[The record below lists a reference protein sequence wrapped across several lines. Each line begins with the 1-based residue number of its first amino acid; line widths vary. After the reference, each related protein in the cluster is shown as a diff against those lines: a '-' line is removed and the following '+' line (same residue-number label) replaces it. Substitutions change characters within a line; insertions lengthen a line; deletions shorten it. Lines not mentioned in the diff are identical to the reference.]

1 MPTLG
6 LYISFRDAARGRRS
20 LQHTMHLVADAQQQ
34 HQTSG
39 RRPHK
44 APKVSVRCKSH
55 SRTSQVHKNAVL
67 IEKWLWH
74 TGMFSA
80 SGQVQVKTSNG
91 SRNAPSSHALQR
103 LCAAYP
109 HLQSMPLP
117 AFGTVA
123 LHEGRRSLQEA
134 GSGGTEDR
142 WQTERASISVLL
154 LLGSMQRVAS
164 CCSPPLPSS
173 TA

>member
-1 MPTLG
+1 
-6 LYISFRDAARGRRS
+6 
-20 LQHTMHLVADAQQQ
+20 
-34 HQTSG
+34 
-39 RRPHK
+39 
-44 APKVSVRCKSH
+44 
-55 SRTSQVHKNAVL
+55 VHKNAVL

-91 SRNAPSSHALQR
+91 SRNAPSSLALQR

-123 LHEGRRSLQEA
+123 LHEGHRSLQEA